1 LLELYKTIIEKHSN
15 TIKVNTLLET
25 QQITY
30 ILLTLREMPKS
41 ELILVV
47 KLTIIYTLPYTP
59 KNDTS
64 LENADTIAELTT
76 QIIQILTA
84 KTLEI
89 ILVRVNANEPFRV
102 FAHLNYKI

>member
-1 LLELYKTIIEKHSN
+1 MHTLKN
-15 TIKVNTLLET
+15 DTLLE
-25 QQITY
+25 
-30 ILLTLREMPKS
+30 
-41 ELILVV
+41 
-47 KLTIIYTLPYTP
+47 
-59 KNDTS
+59 
-64 LENADTIAELTT
+64 NANIIAELTT